1 MRTFLVA
8 LVVLALLGVAGDR
21 VAHQIVTDQAESR
34 LAAEGLSEPTVDVG
48 GFPFLDQLLRRR
60 FDQVRVKATTLRTDR
75 GQARDVRATARDVAA
90 PSGGQVTVSRLSA
103 RGTVTYAEVLRQVGV
118 EGLRLGSAGNGT
130 VRLRRDVTVLG
141 QRVTASA
148 VGRVEPRGRRI
159 RVVPT
164 SVELADGSEL
174 AGELAAALGN
184 QLSFTFRLRDL
195 PRGVVV
201 RRVVPEAD
209 GFVVSLSGADVSFP
223 LGAGAA
229 TAGEL
234 TVPQ

>member
-1 MRTFLVA
+1 MPKFLVA

-34 LAAEGLSEPTVDVG
+34 LAAAGLSEPTVDLG

-60 FDQVRVKATTLRTDR
+60 FDQVRVEATILRSDR
-75 GQARDVRATARDVAA
+75 GEARDVRVTARDVAA

-103 RGTVTYAEVLRQVGV
+103 RGTVTYAEVLRQVGAK
-118 EGLRLGSAGNGT
+118 GLRLEGAGNGT

-164 SVELADGSEL
+164 SVELADGSQL
-174 AGELAAALGN
+174 AGGLAAALDD

-195 PRGVVV
+195 PRAVVV

-223 LGAGAA
+223 FGASAPTAA
-229 TAGEL
+229 EL
-234 TVPQ
+234 TVR